1 MTDNSLTFAVF
12 RRHKMRTLFTVL
24 SVTVAFAIFLVL
36 ATLYNGFAGLVNY
49 GRAQRLD
56 VWSDGFGKLPVHY
69 AAKIA
74 SIGAVRAVA
83 YQVSIFGHFREP
95 GNDVSVV
102 GVPFA
107 QYLKVYPEL
116 SVTDTERQAMLAD
129 RRCAIAGAPLAKKM
143 TWKIGDGIPIAGGP
157 LQKDGGTT
165 WHFRLCG
172 VFKSTL
178 PDSFMQ
184 NLVAHYQY
192 LNDGLGDAGARDQ
205 VDQIIVM
212 TDNARDVSMVARA
225 IEGMFADGQPAAMA
239 LPEGELYL
247 SIVKSFGDVGA
258 IVTWVGLAVFLSMLL
273 VTGNAMSNSVR
284 ERLHEFAMLRALG
297 FSRRRLAWQVMRESG
312 WITGV
317 GAVLGIVLGW
327 RLCLMMAP
335 AIENVLPFFV
345 VTPQAV
351 VAAVLLALLFSLLSA
366 IVPARRL
373 TTLGVA
379 EALRRI

>member
-1 MTDNSLTFAVF
+1 
-12 RRHKMRTLFTVL
+12 MRTLFTVL

-74 SIGAVRAVA
+74 SIDGIRAVA
-83 YQVSIFGHFREP
+83 YQISIFGHFRAP

-107 QYLKVYPEL
+107 QYMAVYPEL
-116 SVTDTERQAMLAD
+116 SVTDTERRAMLAD

-143 TWKIGDGIPIAGGP
+143 AWKIGDTIPVAGGP
-157 LQKDGGTT
+157 PQKNGGTT

-172 VFKSTL
+172 IFRSTL

-184 NLVAHYQY
+184 NLVAHYEY
-192 LNDGLGDAGARDQ
+192 LNDGMADASARDQ
-205 VDQIIVM
+205 VDQIVVM
-212 TDNARDVSMVARA
+212 TGNARNVSRVART
-225 IEGMFADGQPAAMA
+225 IERKFANAQPTAMA

-247 SIVKSFGDVGA
+247 SVVKSFGDVGA

-284 ERLHEFAMLRALG
+284 ERLSEFALLRALG

-312 WITGV
+312 WIVGV
-317 GAVLGIVLGW
+317 GAGLGLVLGW

-335 AIENVLPFFV
+335 SVENVLPFFV
-345 VTPQAV
+345 VNPQAV
-351 VAAVLLALLFSLLSA
+351 AIAVLLAAFFSILTA
-366 IVPARRL
+366 IVPAQRITAL
-373 TTLGVA
+373 PVA
-379 EALRRI
+379 DTLRRI